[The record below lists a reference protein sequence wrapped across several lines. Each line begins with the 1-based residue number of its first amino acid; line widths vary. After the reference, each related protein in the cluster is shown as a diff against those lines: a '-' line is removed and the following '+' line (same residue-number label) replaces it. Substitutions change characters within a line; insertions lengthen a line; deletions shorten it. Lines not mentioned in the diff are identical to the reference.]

1 MSIRMMDI
9 DDIEDVVM
17 LEEQIFTSS
26 WTAKDFLYELLEN
39 QYAYYFVYEK
49 DHVVAGYIGI
59 WKMYEQVQI
68 TTVGV
73 DQTYQRQGIGKALMN
88 EVISFASQN
97 GCEVMSLEV
106 RISNEKAIALYE
118 NLGFCKE
125 ARRKNYYQDNHEDA
139 YLMVKRLEEG
149 K

>member
-1 MSIRMMDI
+1 
-9 DDIEDVVM
+9 
-17 LEEQIFTSS
+17 
-26 WTAKDFLYELLEN
+26 
-39 QYAYYFVYEK
+39 
-49 DHVVAGYIGI
+49 
-59 WKMYEQVQI
+59 
-68 TTVGV
+68 
-73 DQTYQRQGIGKALMN
+73 MN